1 MARRHLVSVFFV
13 VAMGGLMAWAFA
25 GAAQRQASDD
35 EQLFQQYDRFIEI
48 LRIVQKQYVHEVDT
62 KKMFSDAIRGM
73 LAGLDPFSDY
83 IPEEDMD
90 EFNKMTRGKFGGIG
104 IQIGMRRGMLVV
116 ISPLEDTPAF
126 REGVLAGDV
135 ILEIEGKT
143 TDGVTL
149 NEAVKI
155 LTGDP
160 GTRVTIKVRHLT
172 GEFADITI
180 TRAIIEVQT
189 VKGLKRDADDRW
201 VWMLDPEKKI
211 GYIRVSSFVDS
222 TVAELRAA
230 LEGLLADGMKSLV
243 LDLRFNPGGQL
254 RIALDMCDLFL
265 DKGVI
270 VQTRG
275 RTSPHWE
282 ATATAEGSL
291 PYFPLV
297 VLINPFSA
305 SASEIVAG
313 ALQDHNR
320 AIIVG
325 DRTFGKGSVQNVIP
339 LEGEQAALKLTTSKY
354 YLPNG
359 RNIHREEDMTD
370 ADEWGV
376 IPDIL
381 VPVKPEEYVG
391 VVRARQ
397 EADILHNG
405 EPRKTEAG
413 TVEPTETPAPETPP
427 APPAPESPTKTP
439 ALESPP
445 APPAPESPP
454 APGEEGFEEELDL
467 EAPGAVPPA
476 PEAPAAQPF
485 TDRQL
490 ERALDVLRSMGVI
503 ERYLKKAA

>member
-1 MARRHLVSVFFV
+1 MARRHLVSVFFL
-13 VAMGGLMAWAFA
+13 VAMGGFLAWAFA
-25 GAAQRQASDD
+25 GAAQQQTSDE

-90 EFNKMTRGKFGGIG
+90 EFNKATRGKFGGIG
-104 IQIGMRRGMLVV
+104 IQIGMRRGMLTV

-135 ILEIEGKT
+135 ILEIDGKT
-143 TDGVTL
+143 ADGVTL

-155 LTGDP
+155 LTGEP

-189 VKGLKRDADDRW
+189 VKGLRRDADDRW

-230 LEGLLADGMKSLV
+230 LDGLLADGMKALV

-254 RIALDMCDLFL
+254 RVALDMCDLFL

-275 RTSPHWE
+275 RASPHWE
-282 ATATAEGSL
+282 ATATAEGTL

-297 VLINPFSA
+297 VLVNSFSA

-320 AIIVG
+320 VIIVG
-325 DRTFGKGSVQNVIP
+325 ERTFGKGSVQNVIP

-391 VVRARQ
+391 VVRVRQ

-405 EPRKTEAG
+405 QKEKGGAAPAEA
-413 TVEPTETPAPETPP
+413 PA
-427 APPAPESPTKTP
+427 AA
-439 ALESPP
+439 
-445 APPAPESPP
+445 PAPESPP
-454 APGEEGFEEELDL
+454 APGVEGLEEEPDL
-467 EAPGAVPPA
+467 QAPGAAPPA

>member
-1 MARRHLVSVFFV
+1 MGRRQLIGMFAV
-13 VAMGGLMAWAFA
+13 VATGGLLAWAFA
-25 GAAQRQASDD
+25 GAAQRQASED
-35 EQLFQQYDRFIEI
+35 EQLFEQYDRFIEI
-48 LRIVQKQYVHEVDT
+48 VRIVQKQYVHDVDT
-62 KKMFSDAIRGM
+62 KQMFNDAIRGM

-83 IPEEDMD
+83 VPEEEMD
-90 EFNKMTRGKFGGIG
+90 EFNKATRGKFGGIG
-104 IQIGMRRGMLVV
+104 IQIGMRRGMLTV

-126 REGVLAGDV
+126 RSGVLAGDV
-135 ILEIEGKT
+135 ILEIDGKP

-160 GTRVTIKVRHLT
+160 GTHVTIKVRHLT
-172 GEFADITI
+172 GDVADIPL

-189 VKGLKRDADDRW
+189 VKGLRRGADDRW

-211 GYIRVSSFVDS
+211 GYVRVSSFVD
-222 TVAELRAA
+222 TTAAELRTA

-254 RIALDMCDLFL
+254 RVALDMGDLFL
-265 DKGVI
+265 DHGVI

-275 RTSPHWE
+275 RTAPHWE
-282 ATATAEGSL
+282 ATATAEGTL
-291 PYFPLV
+291 PYFPMV
-297 VLINPFSA
+297 VLVNPFSA

-325 DRTFGKGSVQNVIP
+325 ERTFGKGSVQNVIP

-359 RNIHREEDMTD
+359 RNIHRDEDMAD

-376 IPDIL
+376 MPDIL
-381 VPVKPEEYVG
+381 VPVKPEEYVD

-397 EADILHNG
+397 ESDILHNG
-405 EPRKTEAG
+405 QPKKGEAAPAEEPAA
-413 TVEPTETPAPETPP
+413 EPSA
-427 APPAPESPTKTP
+427 APAPESAP
-439 ALESPP
+439 APGAEGLEEELELEGPAAVP
-445 APPAPESPP
+445 AAPPA
-454 APGEEGFEEELDL
+454 A
-467 EAPGAVPPA
+467 
-476 PEAPAAQPF
+476 AAQPPA
-485 TDRQL
+485 DRQL
-490 ERALDVLRSMGVI
+490 ERALDVLRSMDVI